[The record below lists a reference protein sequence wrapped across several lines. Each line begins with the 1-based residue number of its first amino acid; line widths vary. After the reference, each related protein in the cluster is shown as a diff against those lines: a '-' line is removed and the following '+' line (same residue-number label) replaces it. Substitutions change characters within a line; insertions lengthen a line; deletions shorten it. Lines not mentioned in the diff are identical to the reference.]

1 MISLLCGHSSGFIH
15 RAIRRRWGGVST
27 NQIKEFEGAKKKR
40 HFRRGRQTNKLE
52 TGNEEPC
59 EVFFSQPT
67 EMIKNPT
74 NARRAI
80 SITCVSKCFK
90 LKMFRSSIRDGIGNG
105 NEIKLKKLKVRPCRG
120 LLHLL
125 LAIKKLVYKTNMPD
139 VFSLPCHS
147 AACKTFQQIHAP
159 FSMCDPRSPHDF
171 PLDSGGNK
179 YNENPCIREQ
189 HISFKF
195 LAKFQEWSGAHIN

>member
-1 MISLLCGHSSGFIH
+1 MRGFLQPANWDDKESS
-15 RAIRRRWGGVST
+15 
-27 NQIKEFEGAKKKR
+27 
-40 HFRRGRQTNKLE
+40 
-52 TGNEEPC
+52 
-59 EVFFSQPT
+59 
-67 EMIKNPT
+67 T

-195 LAKFQEWSGAHIN
+195 LAKFLEWSGAHIN